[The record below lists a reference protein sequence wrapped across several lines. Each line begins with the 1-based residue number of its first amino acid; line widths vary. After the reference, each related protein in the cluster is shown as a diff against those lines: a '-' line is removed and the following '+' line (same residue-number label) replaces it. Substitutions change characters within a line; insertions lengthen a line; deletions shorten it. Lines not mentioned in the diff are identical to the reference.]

1 MKPGI
6 YRDIPNEAYHAGDG
20 VSKSQLDLVAINP
33 ALLTWQKNAPVDTE
47 KLQALDMGTA
57 LHCLLL
63 EPEEFSKRFIV
74 APQFN
79 RRSNAGKE
87 EEAAFMNKVAGMGM
101 TVMTAEEGRKLQLMR
116 DSAFAHPAARWL
128 LEQEGDC
135 EASHYWIDEET
146 GELCRIRPDKRLAQF
161 PVMADVKKV
170 SDMSRFARHIDEF
183 RYHVQD
189 AMYCEGAKQTTG
201 EPHSFFFI
209 AVSESID
216 CGRYPVRVFELDAY
230 DKDEGFRLFR
240 RDLNAYHQYRTSDE
254 VGGIET
260 IKRPEWARKQDMYA

>member
-1 MKPGI
+1 MRPGI
-6 YRDIPNEAYHAGDG
+6 YRDISNEAYHAGDG
-20 VSKSQLDLVAINP
+20 VSKSQLDMVAINP
-33 ALLTWQKNAPVDTE
+33 ALLEWQKNAPVDTE

-74 APQFN
+74 APSFN
-79 RRSNAGKE
+79 RRTTAGKE
-87 EEAAFMNKVAGMGM
+87 EEAAFRKEVSGKGM
-101 TVMTAEEGRKLQLMR
+101 TVMSAEEGRKLQLMR

-146 GELCRIRPDKRLAQF
+146 GELCRIRPDKGLKRL
-161 PVMADVKKV
+161 PVLADVKKV
-170 SDMSRFARHIDEF
+170 SDMSRFARHVEEL
-183 RYHVQD
+183 RYHVQY
-189 AMYCEGAKQTTG
+189 AMYCEGAKHTTG
-201 EPHSFFFI
+201 EAHSFFFI

-216 CGRYPVRVFELDAY
+216 CGRHPVRVFDLDPY
-230 DKDEGFRLFR
+230 DIDEGFRLFR
-240 RDLNAYHQYRTSDE
+240 RDLNTYHQYRTSDE